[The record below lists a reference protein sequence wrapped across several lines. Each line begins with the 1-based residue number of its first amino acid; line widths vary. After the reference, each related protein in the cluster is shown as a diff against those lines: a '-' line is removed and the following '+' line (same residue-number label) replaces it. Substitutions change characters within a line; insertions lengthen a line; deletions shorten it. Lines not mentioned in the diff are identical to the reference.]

1 MWLER
6 RLSFARGAARGH
18 RRDRT
23 NFLKVKASAS
33 RCVFTAARDWRHSTL
48 NTCHCV
54 REDGERVY
62 DEDTGKKKEIKK
74 TNRGRVNIGRRAVPF
89 PVRYQR
95 RLITATFYFRL
106 FLSPSF
112 PTKPHPS
119 PWLQQ
124 FGENT
129 RKIKTSS
136 SKPTS
141 CRRACQQMS
150 ADKAATPL
158 TSLEKAASVDFV
170 SGCFP

>member
-23 NFLKVKASAS
+23 NFLKVEASAS

-48 NTCHCV
+48 NTCHYV
-54 REDGERVY
+54 RERTERGFTMRTQ
-62 DEDTGKKKEIKK
+62 E
-74 TNRGRVNIGRRAVPF
+74 RR
-89 PVRYQR
+89 RRLKHKQR
-95 RLITATFYFRL
+95 TCEHREESCSISCGYRRHLITATFYFRL